1 MESATESKP
10 LMDLLKQITS
20 KAERVV

>member
-1 MESATESKP
+1 MESATE
-10 LMDLLKQITS
+10 LAQITS

>member
-10 LMDLLKQITS
+10 LMDLLMQITS

>member
-10 LMDLLKQITS
+10 LMDLLKQIKS

>member
-10 LMDLLKQITS
+10 LMDLLTQITS

>member
-10 LMDLLKQITS
+10 LMDLLAQITS

>member
-10 LMDLLKQITS
+10 LMDLLAQITC